1 MVDEGVVEAVL
12 DGGGELFKVFLVE
25 RQRRDD
31 LFVEHFVHEALHVL
45 VVHAVAHD
53 VEAREVGSED
63 EAGVRAVQDAYLA
76 LLVGRH
82 VGDYDAVEA
91 GLLKGEL
98 LFEPR
103 GAFDVP
109 DAEDFADVDEL
120 VVVAVLFVEARSI
133 RGVFD
138 AARDYA
144 VDERRAEGAFA
155 APFRE
160 VVLKPPLLDVL
171 LHALLKLL
179 AVVVDELA
187 GEDDDGLFAGLP
199 ALVEHLRQLRG
210 EGRRRAVLFAACGV
224 VYYAGF
230 GGVRDDVLEVVRDR
244 DFHHRVVVRLLIGV
258 EAAADRRYDALTVD
272 LLAVF
277 ASAQVERVEPL
288 LLVYLLRESR
298 RYRLHEDGF
307 AVPARALVG
316 HVEPV
321 VDEGAQEVALSE
333 LENFLRRVLEYVA
346 LVAGA
351 FQNVIIESFHDFHL
365 SKLKARHGGNFA
377 MPLP

>member
-1 MVDEGVVEAVL
+1 M
-12 DGGGELFKVFLVE
+12 
-25 RQRRDD
+25 
-31 LFVEHFVHEALHVL
+31 
-45 VVHAVAHD
+45 
-53 VEAREVGSED
+53 
-63 EAGVRAVQDAYLA
+63 
-76 LLVGRH
+76 
-82 VGDYDAVEA
+82 
-91 GLLKGEL
+91 
-98 LFEPR
+98 
-103 GAFDVP
+103 
-109 DAEDFADVDEL
+109 
-120 VVVAVLFVEARSI
+120 VAVLFVEAR
-133 RGVFD
+133 RLRWVFD

-160 VVLKPPLLDVL
+160 GFFKPPLLDVL

-187 GEDDDGLFAGLP
+187 GEYDDGLFAGLP

-210 EGRRRAVLFAACGV
+210 EGRGRAVLFAAGGV
-224 VYYAGF
+224 VDDSGL
-230 GGVRDDVLEVVRDR
+230 GGVRYDVFEVVGDR
-244 DFHHRVVVRLLIGV
+244 DLHHRVVVRLLVGV
-258 EAAADRRYDALTVD
+258 EAAADRRNDALAVD
-272 LLAVF
+272 LLAVL
-277 ASAQVERVEPL
+277 ASAQVERVEPF
-288 LLVYLLRESR
+288 LLVYLLREAG
-298 RYRLHEDGF
+298 RYRLHEDGL

-333 LENFLRRVLEYVA
+333 LEDFLRRVLEYVA

-365 SKLKARHGGNFA
+365 SKLKARHGANFA

>member
-1 MVDEGVVEAVL
+1 M
-12 DGGGELFKVFLVE
+12 
-25 RQRRDD
+25 
-31 LFVEHFVHEALHVL
+31 
-45 VVHAVAHD
+45 HAVAHD

-63 EAGVRAVQDAYLA
+63 EAGVRAVKDAHLA

-91 GLLKGEL
+91 GLLEGQL

-120 VVVAVLFVEARSI
+120 VVIAVLFVKARSF

-144 VDERRAEGAFA
+144 VYERRAEGAFA
-155 APFRE
+155 APFGE
-160 VVLKPPLLDVL
+160 IFFKPPLRDVL
-171 LHALLKLL
+171 FHALFELFP
-179 AVVVDELA
+179 VVVDEFA
-187 GEDDDGLFAGLP
+187 GEYHDGLFAGLP
-199 ALVEHLRQLRG
+199 TLVEHLRQLRR

-224 VYYAGF
+224 VYDAGF

-244 DFHHRVVVRLLIGV
+244 DFHHCVVVRLLIGV
-258 EAAADRRYDALTVD
+258 EAAADRRYDALAVD

-298 RYRLHEDGF
+298 RYRLHKDGF
-307 AVPARALVG
+307 AVPSSALVG

-321 VDEGAQEVALSE
+321 VDEGAEEVAFAE
-333 LENFLRRVLEYVA
+333 LQNLLRRFFEYVA
-346 LVAGA
+346 FVAGA
-351 FQNVIIESFHDFHL
+351 FENVIIESFHDF
-365 SKLKARHGGNFA
+365 S
-377 MPLP
+377 PQ